1 MPLLPRENNLFI
13 YLLFSLVLLR
23 DNLSIKLS
31 LLLNVLRLKQL

>member
-23 DNLSIKLS
+23 DHLSIKLS
-31 LLLNVLRLKQL
+31 LLLNVFRLKQL